1 MARTD
6 SWMLYRTD
14 IFSWSILS
22 GYSLY
27 LFYMSNLIFFRM
39 AKEKVS
45 YEKELEA
52 QQEKVEKMKTEN
64 KDEYDIRKQV
74 KTYLFKT
81 VKYNYGLF

>member
-1 MARTD
+1 
-6 SWMLYRTD
+6 
-14 IFSWSILS
+14 
-22 GYSLY
+22 
-27 LFYMSNLIFFRM
+27 M